1 MKVNF
6 NFDDKNIKEIII
18 SSIPDD
24 TDTGLDKEVKEGFN
38 EVIKL
43 CLQPVMEVYKD
54 HVTIEYPSNSSEV
67 FKVVVDSHEMGET
80 ILRCIYRNVLIILNV
95 LERTISEGKPQITEE
110 IMRDVIKEL
119 ESLSDAEV
127 AERLGLEKTDDDNDR
142 ETTVG
147 EVVPEEGAV

>member
-142 ETTVG
+142 ETAVG